1 MYALNESSDSLLL
14 LIYHSNKNIEV
25 FYSSTVAFV
34 SDISSTVSLMV
45 FEYQTIENR
54 EKVQQQLEIKLSFL
68 EKHPLRSAGPVN
80 EQTSNNEIECK
91 VLQQS

>member
-1 MYALNESSDSLLL
+1 MYALNESLNSLLL

-68 EKHPLRSAGPVN
+68 EKHQ
-80 EQTSNNEIECK
+80 QTSNYEIECK